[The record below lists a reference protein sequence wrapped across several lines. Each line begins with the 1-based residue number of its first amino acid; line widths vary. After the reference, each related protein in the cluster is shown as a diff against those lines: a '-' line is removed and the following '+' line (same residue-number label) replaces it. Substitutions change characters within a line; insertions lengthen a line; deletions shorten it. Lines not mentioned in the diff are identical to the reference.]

1 MNNNSKN
8 CVHIDLCEDRQFFVK
23 SNPTFS
29 EILSTFMVL
38 AKCVIVLFFSPLI
51 IIDFIYN
58 IKCVRYIV
66 KFLVLSFY
74 VLLVCTLFI
83 IIKNDVKSG
92 DNNKNDKE
100 KIVLEL
106 DYKDKI
112 RNF

>member
-8 CVHIDLCEDRQFFVK
+8 CVHIDLYEDRQFFVK

-29 EILSTFMVL
+29 KILSTFVML
-38 AKCVIVLFFSPLI
+38 IKCAIVLFFSPLI
-51 IIDFIYN
+51 IINYIYN
-58 IKCVRYIV
+58 VKCVKYIV
-66 KFLVLSFY
+66 KFLVLFFY
-74 VLLVCTLFI
+74 ILLICTLFI
-83 IIKNDVKSG
+83 IIKNDVKNSN
-92 DNNKNDKE
+92 NNKNNKE